1 MDIFGMATFA
11 GAAFFIAALI
21 LPPYISGLSKGE
33 RLGRVKNSD
42 TDAKTR
48 KKWIFFFIFLSDI
61 LIFFLGDFTLVI
73 FLSHF
78 MNLNRFFCNI

>member
-48 KKWIFFFIFLSDI
+48 KKWIFFFIFIAIAAVL
-61 LIFFLGDFTLVI
+61 LVI
-73 FLSHF
+73 ASLGNFGGLFEPAS
-78 MNLNRFFCNI
+78 